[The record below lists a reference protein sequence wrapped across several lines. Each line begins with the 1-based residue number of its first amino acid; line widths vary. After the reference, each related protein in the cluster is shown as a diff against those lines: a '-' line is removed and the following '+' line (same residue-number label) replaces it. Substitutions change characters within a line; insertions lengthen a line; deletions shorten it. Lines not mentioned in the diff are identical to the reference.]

1 MPKILE
7 GARVIDPQVG
17 LDAVANIYIRD
28 GRVVRVAGAGA
39 QGSPTASST
48 RPSGP
53 TPSAS
58 T

>member
-28 GRVVRVAGAGA
+28 GRVVRVAELARRGA
-39 QGSPTASST
+39 
-48 RPSGP
+48 
-53 TPSAS
+53 
-58 T
+58 